1 MAYYPEYT
9 RINSWGDKE
18 WNDLVNH
25 GYLSMWGSLKPLRG
39 DGDERTL
46 NEMYNDYQ
54 RRKQQ
59 EAEAARQ
66 RAAAEQQRQAAERQ
80 RQEAEAAR
88 RASEERLRL
97 TNEQAAQDENKR
109 NANDPNNAELR
120 GLGFNANQGGEGD
133 GGGSA
138 MTELTGLGG
147 VGPDNMRLSRRK
159 LLGGR

>member
-1 MAYYPEYT
+1 MLTYGEWARQQGVSFRQSRTNPGRGPKSRDLYGEYQQYV
-9 RINSWGDKE
+9 E
-18 WNDLVNH
+18 Q
-25 GYLSMWGSLKPLRG
+25 
-39 DGDERTL
+39 
-46 NEMYNDYQ
+46 Q
-54 RRKQQ
+54 RQAE

-66 RAAAEQQRQAAERQ
+66 RAAAEQQRQAAEAARQ
-80 RQEAEAAR
+80 QAEAER

-97 TNEQAAQDENKR
+97 TTEQAAQDENKR

-120 GLGFNANQGGEGD
+120 GLGFNANQGEGD

-147 VGPDNMRLSRRK
+147 VGPDNMRLSRRR